1 MPERRSQPNP
11 SVSVDLIH
19 DGGDWPEPAR
29 LAVLIDRAAVAVAD
43 RPSLVAGAL
52 DVTVVLSSD
61 AAVALLNAQFRG
73 KDKPTNVLSFPAGPG
88 APPGT
93 LGEIVLA
100 LETVER
106 EAHDDGITVTDH
118 VQHLV
123 VHGLLHLLGFDHEAA
138 EAAERMEQLEIAIL
152 ANLGIANPY
161 TAALETGIKE

>member
-1 MPERRSQPNP
+1 MPERRSQPKS

-19 DGGDWPEPAR
+19 DDGNWPESAALSQLIGASAAEVAARPA
-29 LAVLIDRAAVAVAD
+29 
-43 RPSLVAGAL
+43 LVNGVL

-61 AAVALLNAQFRG
+61 AAVAALNGRFRG

-88 APPGT
+88 ALPGT
-93 LGEIVLA
+93 LGDIVLA
-100 LETVER
+100 FETVER
-106 EAHDDGITVTDH
+106 EAREQGITFTDH

-123 VHGLLHLLGFDHEAA
+123 VHGLLHLLGFEHEAA
-138 EAAERMEQLEIAIL
+138 DDAERMEQLEIAIL